1 MFLAAPSEG
10 IIMPTMDPNDPATA
24 EIIHLEGTRK
34 WVAGSPDGFQEL
46 VKTLREEPESCGS
59 AGSNAP

>member
-1 MFLAAPSEG
+1 
-10 IIMPTMDPNDPATA
+10 MPTMDPNDPATA